1 MYSGASSTWAAQE
14 EDSLPSQA
22 GGGVDA
28 AVELLAAIESDE
40 EFELQ
45 WRTFDQIYPGS
56 EALWVARVNRCI
68 KNKAFGLAVE
78 LIDGHD
84 FGEDL
89 DELVLLT
96 KADLL
101 YNARATER
109 AGEIFDRLIENYPE
123 RRDIRINYA
132 KRLFA
137 EGLLAKVHALLAPI
151 RDHFSEGSK
160 GRSLWDNVHALH
172 GLLGRL
178 EAAPIAVD
186 QDARLLAMKHAI
198 LHFRNREVRQP
209 SGDGLGRLS
218 LITGSLGPGGA
229 ERQLTRLAIQ
239 LERARKAGET
249 VGGTKLTRPVE
260 IIVRSHGPEKQ
271 NDFFLHDVQAE
282 GVELYQLNEVKPVA
296 PKTLGIT
303 DPELLILLD
312 YLPPSVNYGIKRLT
326 PHLIESGTDIASA
339 WQDGAC
345 LFAGLAALLA
355 GVPHIQLGI
364 RGLPPSLRRHMF
376 RPEYEP
382 MYRALAEVPGV
393 TFLSNSRAAARAY
406 AEWLDVPIDRFAIVY
421 NGVPK
426 LPATGTAEDEA
437 KWQAFV
443 EATPDATRTI
453 GGVFRFDTD
462 KQPNVWVRFAARYL
476 KAHPDTRMLL
486 VGGGRLLEGA
496 QELARELGIA
506 ERILFTD
513 RSNRVPFWMSK
524 MDVFLLLSRFE
535 GLPNVL
541 IEAQY
546 MGVRVVTTPAGG
558 APECLIEG
566 TTGHVLECC
575 EKPCLDNIVRC
586 AKDLADKSSD
596 TELFAEDGPG
606 RRFLDE
612 NFSVPRMLAN
622 FVRCAARPLVEEELQ
637 AAALR
642 AA

>member
-1 MYSGASSTWAAQE
+1 MYSGTSGSWAAQE
-14 EDSLPSQA
+14 GDSPPNQRA
-22 GGGVDA
+22 GGVDA
-28 AVELLAAIESDE
+28 AIELLAAIESDD

-45 WRTFDQIYPGS
+45 WRTFNQIYPRS
-56 EALWVARVNRCI
+56 EALWIARVNRCI

-78 LIDGHD
+78 MIDAHD

-89 DELVLLT
+89 YELGLLT
-96 KADLL
+96 KAELL
-101 YNARATER
+101 YNAREPGR
-109 AGEIFDRLIENYPE
+109 AGEIFDRLIECFPE
-123 RRDIRINYA
+123 RRDIRVNFA

-137 EGLLAKVHALLAPI
+137 DGLLAKAHGLLAPI
-151 RDHFSEGSK
+151 RDQLSEGSK
-160 GRSLWDNVHALH
+160 GRTLWDSVKALH
-172 GLLGRL
+172 ELLSKL
-178 EAAPIAVD
+178 EGSALAADEDV
-186 QDARLLAMKHAI
+186 RLLAMKHAI
-198 LHFRNREVRQP
+198 LHFRDREIRAP
-209 SGDGLGRLS
+209 SGGGLGRLS

-229 ERQLTRLAIQ
+229 ERQLTRLAIN
-239 LERARKAGET
+239 LERARKAGEL
-249 VGGTKLTRPVE
+249 VGGVELSRPVE
-260 IIVRSHGPEKQ
+260 IVVRSHGPEKQ
-271 NDFFLHDVQAE
+271 NDFFLRDVEDA
-282 GVELYQLNEVKPVA
+282 GVEIHQLNLVKPVA
-296 PKTLGIT
+296 PKALGIT
-303 DPELLILLD
+303 DSELLTLLD
-312 YLPPSVNYGIKRLT
+312 YLPPSVNYGVKRLA
-326 PHLIESGTDIASA
+326 PHLIESDSDTASA

-345 LFAGLAALLA
+345 LFVGLAALLA
-355 GVPHIQLGI
+355 GVPHIQMCI

-382 MYRALAEVPGV
+382 MYRAMAEVPGV

-406 AEWLDVPIDRFAIVY
+406 SEWLDIPLDRFVIVY

-426 LPATGTAEDEA
+426 LPAEAAAEDEA

-443 EATPDATRTI
+443 DATPDATHTI

-462 KQPNVWVRFAARYL
+462 KQPNVWIRFAARYL
-476 KAHPDTRMLL
+476 KEHPNTRMLL

-496 QELARELGIA
+496 QELARELRIA
-506 ERILFTD
+506 DRILFTD
-513 RSNRVPFWMSK
+513 RSNKVPYWMSK

-558 APECLIEG
+558 APECLIKG

-596 TELFAEDGPG
+596 IELFAVDGPG
-606 RRFLDE
+606 RHFLDE

-622 FVRCAARPLVEEELQ
+622 FVQCASEPLVKGELQ
-637 AAALR
+637 AAARR

>member
-1 MYSGASSTWAAQE
+1 MYSGTSSVPAAHI
-14 EDSLPSQA
+14 DDDLPSQNA
-22 GGGVDA
+22 GSVDA
-28 AVELLAAIESDE
+28 AVDLLSAIDSDQ
-40 EFELQ
+40 EFERK
-45 WRTFDQIYPGS
+45 WVIFSEIFPGS
-56 EALWVARVNRCI
+56 ELLWVARVNRHI
-68 KNKAFGLAVE
+68 KNKAFALAVE
-78 LIDGHD
+78 MIDGRN
-84 FGEDL
+84 FGDDL
-89 DELVLLT
+89 DELALLT

-101 YNARATER
+101 YSARETGR
-109 AGEIFDRLIENYPE
+109 ACELFDRLIESYPD
-123 RRDIRINYA
+123 RRDVRTGYA

-137 EGLLAKVHALLAPI
+137 DGFLAKAYELLAPI
-151 RDHFSEGSK
+151 RDQLSDGSK
-160 GRSLWDNVHALH
+160 GQSLWHNVRALRD
-172 GLLGRL
+172 LLSKL
-178 EAAPIAVD
+178 EGAPIAPD
-186 QDARLLAMKHAI
+186 EDARLLAMKHSI
-198 LHFRNREVRQP
+198 LHFRNRAVRRP
-209 SGDGLGRLS
+209 SGSGLGRLS

-239 LERARKAGET
+239 LERARKAGKP
-249 VGGTKLTRPVE
+249 VGGVELSRPVE
-260 IIVRSHGPEKQ
+260 VVVRSHGPEKQ
-271 NDFFLHDVQAE
+271 NDFFLRDVEEEA
-282 GVELYQLNEVKPVA
+282 VELHQLDLVKPVS
-296 PKTLGIT
+296 PKAMGIS
-303 DPELLILLD
+303 DPDLLALLD
-312 YLPPSVNYGIKRLT
+312 YLPPSVNYGVKRLT
-326 PHLIESGTDIASA
+326 PHLIESRCDTASA

-355 GVPHIQLGI
+355 GVPHIQLCF
-364 RGLPPSLRRHMF
+364 RGLPPSLRRHLF

-382 MYRALAEVPGV
+382 LYRALAEVPGV

-406 AEWLDVPIDRFAIVY
+406 SEWLDIPLDRFAIVY

-426 LPATGTAEDEA
+426 LPAEATAEDEA

-443 EATPDATRTI
+443 EATPGATHTI

-462 KQPNVWVRFAARYL
+462 KQPNVWIRFAARYL
-476 KAHPDTRMLL
+476 KQHPDTRMLL

-496 QELARELGIA
+496 QELAQELGIA
-506 ERILFTD
+506 DRILFTD
-513 RSNRVPFWMSK
+513 RSHKVPYWMSK
-524 MDVFLLLSRFE
+524 MDVLLLLSRYE

-606 RRFLDE
+606 RHFLDE

-622 FVRCAARPLVEEELQ
+622 FVQSATRPLVEGELQ